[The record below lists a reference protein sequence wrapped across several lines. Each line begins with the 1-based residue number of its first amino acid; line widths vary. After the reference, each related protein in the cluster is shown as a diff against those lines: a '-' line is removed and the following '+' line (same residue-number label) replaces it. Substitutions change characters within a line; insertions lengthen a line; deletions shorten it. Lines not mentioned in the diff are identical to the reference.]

1 MSSTLLKY
9 FFQDDVDSFKRL
21 LANISNAPAGQRSVG
36 GNGTPKIG
44 SPSLGSSP
52 NTGPR
57 NKKAAG
63 TSPAAS
69 FPDRASSLRGNPSP
83 WSRAQVN
90 ARDQHGRTILHL
102 VSSSTKP
109 SAIDFA
115 NALLEIPFVD
125 IYVQDVESG
134 WTALHRALYSG
145 NAAIAHA
152 LIMRDMR
159 GAIDFSAPS
168 NTQNPSLIKMKDR
181 EGNSPFDVYGATIVD
196 RDIKQIVAL
205 DGQTLQPST
214 GAEDADSDL
223 SSANNSTYGGDDS
236 GDGFVSVPILKPR
249 VNLLADEV
257 FTFGS
262 NKNMTLGLGD
272 EDDRHFPERIVVER
286 PRHLLQRFYRE
297 REAARAGE
305 PDLGSSL
312 DSGYQSDLPT
322 LVESKP
328 IVFQDISMSKLHTAI
343 LTTDPESNLHM
354 SGFGPGGR
362 LGTGDEATRF
372 DFVCIETGGLA
383 GKKVV
388 SVALGQDHSIAISE
402 QGEIFSWG
410 SNKYGQ
416 LGYNL
421 PRTSNK
427 NDVPIQSTPRQ
438 IFNPFKREVILGAAA
453 SAIHSVVYS
462 NSGLYTFGKNE
473 GQLGLVDSDA
483 RSLEFQVTPRR
494 VGVSLFSSP
503 IRMVS
508 AIDGATAVLLES
520 HEVWVFTQYGY
531 SKVAFPL
538 DFSSYFIK
546 ESFLATRYGNAAN
559 RIVKITSG
567 RNTICA
573 LSTFGEVY
581 TVQVNGKSEH
591 ASITSS
597 TTNPAKIRNSLTVPE
612 RVWSVR
618 KSHMAAAD
626 VDVGQDG
633 SIIICTTS
641 GSAWRKEKRTKIKE
655 SSSKDYKF
663 VRIPGLSRVTAVR
676 SNAFG
681 AFAASQKDCDV
692 TKEQVTIPPS
702 SLWHDL
708 FQLLPF
714 KFLADEET
722 DDTTTTKYQI
732 AEIKAAIH
740 SSSDIEAELQPTFQT
755 SALVKSNSVVWIKST
770 VSDTRIPTHDFVLS
784 CRSPILRTAL
794 GEFRRAKS
802 YSIPDVMT
810 IELDQNGDTQ
820 ITYQGLDFLTLLN
833 LVFFVYTDSALDV
846 WREARRDSVNAYRY
860 RQVRTEVMRIA
871 THLNLKPLERA
882 ARVMVEPG
890 RTLHFDM
897 RRALKDPHFFE
908 NSDVAIQLKDTTVHA
923 HSEMICQRCPFFD
936 GLFYGRSG
944 GRWLESRRCEDVITV
959 DLKEM
964 DSHMFDFVLRYLYG
978 DEEGEE
984 LFADVRYDN
993 TDDFI
998 DLVLDVMFAANE
1010 LMIDRLAQI
1019 CQKIL
1024 GQFVNTRNVCHLL
1037 NAVEACTVTEFKE
1050 AALEYIC
1057 LNLEALLE
1065 NRLLGDLEEELME
1078 ELDSVCQENQLA
1090 RYPVSR
1096 GRNSEHFVL
1105 EKYPELVTMI
1115 EVDRQRRV
1123 DSMRLSSRRDQDEL
1137 YDEKIR
1143 LGGSDKATP
1152 SPSARKIKALQFSEP
1167 KSLSSTPT
1175 LKAKLSAGDL
1185 MFQMDDEGAMS
1196 PTPVRKGKTP
1206 VLSSIP
1212 DDLGDMPQGTIPS
1225 LSLSHGDSM
1234 GDPTSLDDRIGSID
1248 SGDAGSLLGSPS
1260 PLASKLHADSP
1271 SVSRGAPWASP
1282 VVSGNKR
1289 DLKDI
1294 MTETSQSRISNLTLG
1309 MSNRSDTGQPGNNF
1323 SQKMSQRERKKLQ
1336 QIQAQEQLAAQQREA
1351 DARKSPWQAVGKK
1364 PSRDIKE
1371 DPSQSLRPSQAK
1383 IGHKPSM
1390 TLRQTVSGVSSPH
1403 STPEPGPSNSKQN
1416 RSVSQPSPAGAVASS
1431 RPNKQKPTIPPSPSS
1446 TTTTTATATPAQ
1458 PIIQSIRHTP
1468 HPKRSVSGPASSAEQ
1483 ASSSLASILL
1493 QQQAEKDEIREAATA
1508 KHNLQDIQAEQEF
1521 QEWWDKE
1528 SKRVMEAEANA
1539 AAAAASSSTTAREG
1553 RGRQRRKHRA
1563 QPQPQQQQQQQKQGP
1578 GKQSQQLQPQPQS
1591 QHGTP
1596 SNEKPSH
1603 RRPRKS
1609 KPQSSSTKPA
1619 GLAKT

>member
-9 FFQDDVDSFKRL
+9 FLQDDVDSFKRL
-21 LANISNAPAGQRSVG
+21 LANISNAPAGQRSAGASV
-36 GNGTPKIG
+36 TPKIGG

-52 NTGPR
+52 NLASRG
-57 NKKAAG
+57 KKAAG
-63 TSPAAS
+63 TSPATS
-69 FPDRASSLRGNPSP
+69 FPDRGPSLRGTPSP

-145 NAAIAHA
+145 NASIAHA
-152 LIMRDMR
+152 LIMRDVR

-168 NTQNPSLIKMKDR
+168 NSLHSSLIKMKDR

-205 DGQTLQPST
+205 DGQPMLLPT
-214 GAEDADSDL
+214 GEGADSAP

-236 GDGFVSVPILKPR
+236 GDGFVPRAILKPR
-249 VNLLADEV
+249 INLLADEV

-297 REAARAGE
+297 REEARQRAGE
-305 PDLGSSL
+305 LEQPGSSL
-312 DSGYQSDLPT
+312 DSSYQSDLPT
-322 LVESKP
+322 LIESKP

-388 SVALGQDHSIAISE
+388 SVALGQDHSIAISD

-483 RSLEFQVTPRR
+483 RSLEVQVTPRR

-567 RNTICA
+567 RSTICA

-581 TVQVNGKSEH
+581 TVQVNGKSEN

-641 GSAWRKEKRTKIKE
+641 GSAWTKEKRTKIKE

-681 AFAASQKDCDV
+681 AFAASQKDCNV

-702 SLWHDL
+702 SLWYDL

-714 KFLADEET
+714 KSLADHET
-722 DDTTTTKYQI
+722 DDATATKYQI
-732 AEIKAAIH
+732 AQFKAAIH
-740 SSSDIEAELQPTFQT
+740 SSSDIEAELRPTFQT
-755 SALVKSNSVVWIKST
+755 STLIKSSSVVWIKST
-770 VSDTRIPTHDFVLS
+770 VSDTRIPTHEFVLAG
-784 CRSPILRTAL
+784 RSPILRAAL
-794 GEFRRAKS
+794 SEFRRVKF
-802 YSIPDVMT
+802 YTIPDIMT
-810 IELDQNGDTQ
+810 IEFDQNGDTQ

-846 WREARRDSVNAYRY
+846 WRDVRRDSVNAYRY

-871 THLNLKPLERA
+871 AQLDLKSLERA
-882 ARVMVEPG
+882 AVVMVKPS
-890 RTLHFDM
+890 RTLPFDM

-908 NSDVAIQLKDTTVHA
+908 NSDVAIQLKDKTIHA

-944 GRWLESRRCEDVITV
+944 GRWLDSRRNEDVITV
-959 DLKEM
+959 DLKDM

-978 DEEGEE
+978 DEEEE
-984 LFADVRYDN
+984 LFADVRYDSI
-993 TDDFI
+993 DDFI

-1019 CQKIL
+1019 CQKML
-1024 GQFVNTRNVCHLL
+1024 GQF
-1037 NAVEACTVTEFKE
+1037 
-1050 AALEYIC
+1050 
-1057 LNLEALLE
+1057 
-1065 NRLLGDLEEELME
+1065 
-1078 ELDSVCQENQLA
+1078 
-1090 RYPVSR
+1090 
-1096 GRNSEHFVL
+1096 
-1105 EKYPELVTMI
+1105 
-1115 EVDRQRRV
+1115 
-1123 DSMRLSSRRDQDEL
+1123 
-1137 YDEKIR
+1137 
-1143 LGGSDKATP
+1143 
-1152 SPSARKIKALQFSEP
+1152 
-1167 KSLSSTPT
+1167 
-1175 LKAKLSAGDL
+1175 
-1185 MFQMDDEGAMS
+1185 
-1196 PTPVRKGKTP
+1196 
-1206 VLSSIP
+1206 
-1212 DDLGDMPQGTIPS
+1212 GTFAE
-1225 LSLSHGDSM
+1225 
-1234 GDPTSLDDRIGSID
+1234 RIM
-1248 SGDAGSLLGSPS
+1248 
-1260 PLASKLHADSP
+1260 
-1271 SVSRGAPWASP
+1271 W
-1282 VVSGNKR
+1282 
-1289 DLKDI
+1289 
-1294 MTETSQSRISNLTLG
+1294 
-1309 MSNRSDTGQPGNNF
+1309 
-1323 SQKMSQRERKKLQ
+1323 
-1336 QIQAQEQLAAQQREA
+1336 
-1351 DARKSPWQAVGKK
+1351 
-1364 PSRDIKE
+1364 
-1371 DPSQSLRPSQAK
+1371 
-1383 IGHKPSM
+1383 
-1390 TLRQTVSGVSSPH
+1390 
-1403 STPEPGPSNSKQN
+1403 
-1416 RSVSQPSPAGAVASS
+1416 
-1431 RPNKQKPTIPPSPSS
+1431 
-1446 TTTTTATATPAQ
+1446 
-1458 PIIQSIRHTP
+1458 
-1468 HPKRSVSGPASSAEQ
+1468 
-1483 ASSSLASILL
+1483 
-1493 QQQAEKDEIREAATA
+1493 
-1508 KHNLQDIQAEQEF
+1508 
-1521 QEWWDKE
+1521 
-1528 SKRVMEAEANA
+1528 
-1539 AAAAASSSTTAREG
+1539 
-1553 RGRQRRKHRA
+1553 
-1563 QPQPQQQQQQQKQGP
+1563 
-1578 GKQSQQLQPQPQS
+1578 
-1591 QHGTP
+1591 
-1596 SNEKPSH
+1596 
-1603 RRPRKS
+1603 
-1609 KPQSSSTKPA
+1609 
-1619 GLAKT
+1619 GL

>member
-9 FFQDDVDSFKRL
+9 FLQDDVDSFKRL

-36 GNGTPKIG
+36 GGGTPKIG

-52 NTGPR
+52 NLGSR
-57 NKKAAG
+57 SKKAAG
-63 TSPAAS
+63 TSPATS
-69 FPDRASSLRGNPSP
+69 FPDRSSLRGNPSP

-90 ARDQHGRTILHL
+90 ARDQYGRTILHL

-125 IYVQDVESG
+125 IYVQDMESG

-152 LIMRDMR
+152 LIMRDVR

-168 NTQNPSLIKMKDR
+168 TAQHPSLIKIKDR
-181 EGNSPFDVYGATIVD
+181 EGNSPFDVYGVTIVD

-205 DGQTLQPST
+205 DGQPLQLSI
-214 GAEDADSDL
+214 GVEDADNSDP
-223 SSANNSTYGGDDS
+223 SSASNSTYGGDDS
-236 GDGFVSVPILKPR
+236 GDGFVSRALLKPR
-249 VNLLADEV
+249 INLLADEV

-297 REAARAGE
+297 REEAHLRAGE
-305 PDLGSSL
+305 PELGSSL
-312 DSGYQSDLPT
+312 DSGYESDLPT
-322 LVESKP
+322 LIESKP

-483 RSLEFQVTPRR
+483 RSLEVQVTPRR

-538 DFSSYFIK
+538 DVSSNFIR
-546 ESFLATRYGNAAN
+546 ESFLSTRYGNAAN

-567 RNTICA
+567 RNTVCA

-581 TVQVNGKSEH
+581 TVQVNGKSEN

-597 TTNPAKIRNSLTVPE
+597 TTNPSKIRNSLTVPE

-702 SLWHDL
+702 SLWNDL

-714 KFLADEET
+714 KFLADDET
-722 DDTTTTKYQI
+722 DDITTTKYQI

-740 SSSDIEAELQPTFQT
+740 SSSDIEAELRPTFQT
-755 SALVKSNSVVWIKST
+755 STLIKSSSVVWIKST
-770 VSDTRIPTHDFVLS
+770 VSDTRIPTHEFVLA
-784 CRSPILRTAL
+784 CRSPILRAAL
-794 GEFRRAKS
+794 SEFRRVKS
-802 YSIPDVMT
+802 YSILDTMT
-810 IELDQNGDTQ
+810 IEFDQNGDTQ
-820 ITYQGLDFLTLLN
+820 ITFQGLDFLTLLN
-833 LVFFVYTDSALDV
+833 VVFFVYTDSALDV
-846 WREARRDSVNAYRY
+846 WRDARRDSVNAYRY

-871 THLNLKPLERA
+871 THLDLKPLERA

-890 RTLHFDM
+890 RTLHFDL
-897 RRALKDPHFFE
+897 RRVLKDPHFFE
-908 NSDVAIQLKDTTVHA
+908 NGDVAIQLKDTTIHA

-944 GRWLESRRCEDVITV
+944 GRWLDSRRSEDVITV

-964 DSHMFDFVLRYLYG
+964 ESHMFQFVVRYLYG
-978 DEEGEE
+978 DEEEE
-984 LFADVRYDN
+984 LFADVRYDSL
-993 TDDFI
+993 DDFI

-1010 LMIDRLAQI
+1010 LMIDRLAHI
-1019 CQKIL
+1019 CQTIL
-1024 GQFVNTRNVCHLL
+1024 GQFGMVAERIFLL
-1037 NAVEACTVTEFKE
+1037 
-1050 AALEYIC
+1050 
-1057 LNLEALLE
+1057 
-1065 NRLLGDLEEELME
+1065 
-1078 ELDSVCQENQLA
+1078 
-1090 RYPVSR
+1090 
-1096 GRNSEHFVL
+1096 
-1105 EKYPELVTMI
+1105 
-1115 EVDRQRRV
+1115 
-1123 DSMRLSSRRDQDEL
+1123 
-1137 YDEKIR
+1137 
-1143 LGGSDKATP
+1143 
-1152 SPSARKIKALQFSEP
+1152 
-1167 KSLSSTPT
+1167 
-1175 LKAKLSAGDL
+1175 
-1185 MFQMDDEGAMS
+1185 
-1196 PTPVRKGKTP
+1196 
-1206 VLSSIP
+1206 
-1212 DDLGDMPQGTIPS
+1212 
-1225 LSLSHGDSM
+1225 
-1234 GDPTSLDDRIGSID
+1234 
-1248 SGDAGSLLGSPS
+1248 
-1260 PLASKLHADSP
+1260 
-1271 SVSRGAPWASP
+1271 
-1282 VVSGNKR
+1282 
-1289 DLKDI
+1289 
-1294 MTETSQSRISNLTLG
+1294 
-1309 MSNRSDTGQPGNNF
+1309 
-1323 SQKMSQRERKKLQ
+1323 
-1336 QIQAQEQLAAQQREA
+1336 
-1351 DARKSPWQAVGKK
+1351 
-1364 PSRDIKE
+1364 
-1371 DPSQSLRPSQAK
+1371 
-1383 IGHKPSM
+1383 
-1390 TLRQTVSGVSSPH
+1390 
-1403 STPEPGPSNSKQN
+1403 
-1416 RSVSQPSPAGAVASS
+1416 
-1431 RPNKQKPTIPPSPSS
+1431 
-1446 TTTTTATATPAQ
+1446 
-1458 PIIQSIRHTP
+1458 
-1468 HPKRSVSGPASSAEQ
+1468 
-1483 ASSSLASILL
+1483 
-1493 QQQAEKDEIREAATA
+1493 
-1508 KHNLQDIQAEQEF
+1508 
-1521 QEWWDKE
+1521 
-1528 SKRVMEAEANA
+1528 
-1539 AAAAASSSTTAREG
+1539 
-1553 RGRQRRKHRA
+1553 
-1563 QPQPQQQQQQQKQGP
+1563 
-1578 GKQSQQLQPQPQS
+1578 
-1591 QHGTP
+1591 
-1596 SNEKPSH
+1596 
-1603 RRPRKS
+1603 
-1609 KPQSSSTKPA
+1609 
-1619 GLAKT
+1619 